1 MTIDRR
7 LEEKLGFD
15 KVRAL
20 LSGRCSTDYA
30 LQRIAEETFSTKATE
45 IRKRL
50 LLTDEMRLI
59 AMFEE
64 TFPTTGYI
72 DALPFLVPLE
82 KDGSSIDLLSL
93 GKLKTLLD
101 TVRRLVHF
109 FSSIKD
115 GIYPNLKRF
124 SAKVMTFPEVL
135 RRIDT
140 ILDKFGEVKD
150 TASDELYAI
159 RKSIRDKESALSKRA
174 AALLRKA
181 IDEGLADA
189 DAALSVRD
197 GKLLIPINSSSKR
210 KMPGFVH
217 DTSATGKT
225 TFVEPAEVIE
235 IQNEISELHFA
246 ETREIARILYAFS
259 EFVRP
264 YVPDL
269 EQAATYLGEMD
280 FLMA

>member
-20 LSGRCSTDYA
+20 LSDRCSTDYA
-30 LQRIAEETFSTKATE
+30 LQRIAEETFSTKAAD

-101 TVRRLVHF
+101 TVRRW
-109 FSSIKD
+109 ST
-115 GIYPNLKRF
+115 F
-124 SAKVMTFPEVL
+124 SA
-135 RRIDT
+135 
-140 ILDKFGEVKD
+140 
-150 TASDELYAI
+150 ASKTE
-159 RKSIRDKESALSKRA
+159 SIRTSSGSAPR
-174 AALLRKA
+174 
-181 IDEGLADA
+181 
-189 DAALSVRD
+189 
-197 GKLLIPINSSSKR
+197 
-210 KMPGFVH
+210 
-217 DTSATGKT
+217 
-225 TFVEPAEVIE
+225 
-235 IQNEISELHFA
+235 
-246 ETREIARILYAFS
+246 
-259 EFVRP
+259 
-264 YVPDL
+264 
-269 EQAATYLGEMD
+269 
-280 FLMA
+280 

>member
-20 LSGRCSTDYA
+20 LSDRCSTDYA

-159 RKSIRDKESALSKRA
+159 RKSIRDK
-174 AALLRKA
+174 
-181 IDEGLADA
+181 
-189 DAALSVRD
+189 
-197 GKLLIPINSSSKR
+197 
-210 KMPGFVH
+210 
-217 DTSATGKT
+217 
-225 TFVEPAEVIE
+225 
-235 IQNEISELHFA
+235 
-246 ETREIARILYAFS
+246 
-259 EFVRP
+259 
-264 YVPDL
+264 
-269 EQAATYLGEMD
+269 
-280 FLMA
+280 

>member
-20 LSGRCSTDYA
+20 LSDRCSTDYA
-30 LQRIAEETFSTKATE
+30 LQRIAEETFSTKAAD

-150 TASDELYAI
+150 TASRNGRPPCCGKPSTRVSPMPMPPCRFVTESCSSP
-159 RKSIRDKESALSKRA
+159 SIRPASENC
-174 AALLRKA
+174 
-181 IDEGLADA
+181 
-189 DAALSVRD
+189 RD
-197 GKLLIPINSSSKR
+197 SC
-210 KMPGFVH
+210 
-217 DTSATGKT
+217 T
-225 TFVEPAEVIE
+225 TPPLPA
-235 IQNEISELHFA
+235 
-246 ETREIARILYAFS
+246 
-259 EFVRP
+259 RP
-264 YVPDL
+264 PL
-269 EQAATYLGEMD
+269 
-280 FLMA
+280 